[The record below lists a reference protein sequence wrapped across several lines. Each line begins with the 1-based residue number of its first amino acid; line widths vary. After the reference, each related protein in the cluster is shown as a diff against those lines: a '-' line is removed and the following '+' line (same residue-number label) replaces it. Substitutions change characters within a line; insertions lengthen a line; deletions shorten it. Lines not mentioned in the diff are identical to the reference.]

1 MKNTRLVVIRPIDK
15 DSMMLSLYYG
25 NRKADQAVMSGLKE
39 ASHED
44 LLATIEQFRLYGAGD
59 DK

>member
-1 MKNTRLVVIRPIDK
+1 MKNTRLVVIQPMDE
-15 DSMMLSLYYG
+15 DSMMLTLYYG
-25 NRKADQAVMSGLKE
+25 NRKADRAVMSGLKA
-39 ASHED
+39 ASRDD